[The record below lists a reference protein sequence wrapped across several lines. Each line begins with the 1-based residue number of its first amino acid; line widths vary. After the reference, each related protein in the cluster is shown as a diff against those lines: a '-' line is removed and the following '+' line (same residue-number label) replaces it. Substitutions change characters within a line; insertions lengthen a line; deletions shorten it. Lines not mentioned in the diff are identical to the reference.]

1 MELLFEPEPSEV
13 VPSFGLSADGLSWTL
28 RYPPDGDVYVD
39 GVAAAAAAAA
49 AADDDDKKSR

>member
-1 MELLFEPEPSEV
+1 LELLFEPEPSEV

-39 GVAAAAAAAA
+39 GVAAAAAAT
-49 AADDDDKKSR
+49 DKKSR